1 MGEQYPIYVGGEWAT
16 SDRPL
21 AVKNPY
27 NDEAVGTTYLATAD
41 QLDGAIQAAEA
52 SFCEL
57 RRMPT
62 FDRVTLLRGLATG
75 LKARREEF
83 IRTVALEA
91 GKPVREAEVE
101 VDRGAFT
108 LETAAEEAK
117 RIEGEVIPLDLL
129 ASSKGRFG
137 VVRRFPIG
145 PIAGIS
151 PFNFPLNLA
160 LHKVAPALA
169 SGNPIV
175 LKPPSAAPL
184 TMLSFARLAEE
195 VGVPKGALSVLPMD
209 RETGDKLVSDERFK
223 LLSFTGSPVR
233 RFPRCCLRP
242 LATGSTSSTSAR
254 ASAFCQTTVRR
265 QPRRGRR

>member
-1 MGEQYPIYVGGEWAT
+1 MGDTFPIYLGGEWAT
-16 SDRPL
+16 SDRRL
-21 AVKNPY
+21 DVKNPY
-27 NDEAVGTTYLATAD
+27 NDEVVGTTFLASAE
-41 QLDGAIQAAEA
+41 QLDAAIQAAESA
-52 SFCEL
+52 FCGL

-62 FDRVTLLRGLATG
+62 FDRVTLLKGLAAG
-75 LKARREEF
+75 LKEQREEF

-91 GKPVREAEVE
+91 GKPVREAEIE

-160 LHKVAPALA
+160 LHKIAPALA
-169 SGNPIV
+169 
-175 LKPPSAAPL
+175 
-184 TMLSFARLAEE
+184 
-195 VGVPKGALSVLPMD
+195 
-209 RETGDKLVSDERFK
+209 
-223 LLSFTGSPVR
+223 
-233 RFPRCCLRP
+233 
-242 LATGSTSSTSAR
+242 
-254 ASAFCQTTVRR
+254 
-265 QPRRGRR
+265 